1 MIEYAVVIERSPNN
15 YGALVPD
22 LDGCVST
29 GKTLE
34 EVKANIAEAIEMHI
48 ELMREHGE
56 TVPPP
61 IVQVAVVQVASQ
73 PERLLPRRGR
83 RTCVDSSCKADG
95 SHQLLL

>member
-15 YGALVPD
+15 YGARVPD

-34 EVKANIAEAIEMHI
+34 EVKATIAEAIEMHI

-61 IVQVAVVQVASQ
+61 SSQVAVVQVAS
-73 PERLLPRRGR
+73 
-83 RTCVDSSCKADG
+83 
-95 SHQLLL
+95 